1 MDCVLSIDYF
11 VEYRNGIPYF
21 KLTPG
26 KHKVKLTVYDSTLG
40 KERPMSFEEI
50 RQWLKKTNVIGKN
63 AKASILSYR
72 IPTQALASIN
82 ALKCVDIIPV
92 VRDTVILPKLFTTI
106 TGSDFD
112 IDKLFISTVWYRMD
126 KQDDGSYMPQQ
137 IEDNDTEEGLSNT
150 VVNDYI
156 DVLCSAA
163 KTHPEI
169 FYRSIDQDTKLADD
183 VIAWIKE
190 KYPPTEEDKLADA
203 SGIL

>member
-92 VRDTVILPKLFTTI
+92 VRDTVVLPKLFTTI

-137 IEDNDTEEGLSNT
+137 MGSP
-150 VVNDYI
+150 
-156 DVLCSAA
+156 
-163 KTHPEI
+163 HPECPSEAGA
-169 FYRSIDQDTKLADD
+169 YVSGSIVQWQPCK
-183 VIAWIKE
+183 
-190 KYPPTEEDKLADA
+190 
-203 SGIL
+203 